1 MPSAPGYPQTYADRG
16 VASSFSTVPQG
27 AAQGAVPNTRTFAFR
42 LANLAANSRTT
53 RSFGPFVGPALIK
66 RFEWD
71 VNTGVAN
78 GAATIGLG
86 IAPASVTEDDV
97 AITNVKGWRALI
109 ERIDRDAF
117 VTPSQHEGFM
127 QGSEA
132 PTHGWQRGDL
142 NIIVNDTS
150 FYLTVTIYTAAAGF
164 RWVGDGTVI
173 EGINPAA
180 LANFR

>member
-1 MPSAPGYPQTYADRG
+1 MPSELVYPATNPTRD
-16 VASSFSTVPQG
+16 VPSSFAPPVIAPQG
-27 AAQGAVPNTRTFAFR
+27 GGIPNTRTFAFR
-42 LANLAANSRTT
+42 MANLAANSRTS
-53 RSFGPFVGPALIK
+53 RSFGPYVGPAILK

-78 GAATIGLG
+78 GVATIGLG
-86 IAPASVTEDDV
+86 IAQTRVTEDVV
-97 AITNVKGWRALI
+97 AITTAKPWRPLI
-109 ERIDRDAF
+109 EQQIVDAF
-117 VTPSQHEGFM
+117 ATPAQHEGFL

-142 NIIVNDTS
+142 NIIVQDPS
-150 FYLTVTIYTAAAGF
+150 FFVVVTIYTGAAGF

-173 EGINPAA
+173 EGLSAQA